1 MTICKGFQAALAR
14 GLVDDDEEQDKLMH
28 DACVF
33 EMPHRLRYLFAQ
45 LLVYTTIIKPEL
57 LWDKYIGSMS
67 EDYVKQGNAIGT
79 LRRNPAKIIQD
90 SRPITP
96 SRRRTSTSNNT

>member
-1 MTICKGFQAALAR
+1 MPHGDVATRKGFQAALAR
-14 GLVDDDEEQDKLMH
+14 GLVNDDEEQDKLMH

-57 LWDKYIGSMS
+57 LWDKYIDSMS
-67 EDYVKQGNAIGT
+67 EDYVRQG
-79 LRRNPAKIIQD
+79 II
-90 SRPITP
+90 IVTP
-96 SRRRTSTSNNT
+96 RHNIAEII